1 MAVTHD
7 LTHRGSS
14 SHHHAANTMAL
25 EERFEVLK
33 EIGDG
38 SFGSVVLARVRGAGS
53 NVARRGTVIAIKTM
67 KKTFQSFTPCLE
79 LREVVF
85 LRTLPP
91 HQHLVP
97 ALDIFL
103 DPFSKKL
110 HICMEYMEG
119 NLYQL
124 MKARDHKCLDNASVK
139 SILFQIMQGLEHIH
153 AHNFF
158 HRDIKPENIL
168 VSSSGHQETSNSFR
182 RYSSLV
188 TPPSTPPSY
197 TVKIADFGLARET
210 HSKLPYTTY
219 VSTRWYRAPEVLLRA
234 GEYSAP
240 VDIWAVGAMAVE
252 VATLKPLFPGVN
264 EVDQLWRVCEIMGS
278 PGNWYNKA
286 GQRVGGGEWR
296 EGSRLAG
303 KLGFSFP
310 KMAPHAMDT
319 ILQSPQWPASLSHFV
334 TWCLMWDPKTRP
346 TSTQALAH
354 EYFIDAVDP
363 LRPKSSASRI
373 LGRKQ
378 SDLGRA
384 SKDSGSSTP
393 TSTKQ
398 PWYRKSLIGRSES
411 TAEVN
416 AVSKDPAGILAPLST
431 MVTSPTAPS
440 VAVPQAVPAHAPAPA
455 PAPVPSHNTQMP
467 ALVPV
472 PSQAATA
479 PAVAQVPSPAP
490 AGPRPAPEQ
499 HLSAEAVLP
508 KVRPAASK
516 RTTWTNGPSNVAPM
530 PILPTIRP
538 ISPMSDAVTAQ
549 ANNRTPMYNDAYANA
564 AGRADDKTPKKIGR
578 QLSVASSTNH
588 YADLHRQQAEQAL
601 NGNTGLVSPPSA
613 HKESFFSHLRKRA
626 RRFSGRHQTPIS
638 PAYDEVEAQA
648 GCGPWA
654 SNRSSMVIDQ
664 QAQASYMPM
673 AVPVQNASAL
683 PSSHTYDSLDKQS
696 YAGETNNGYLPTIPA
711 HSSTS
716 NLTSSV
722 TMGNTVGVPLAGT
735 TNLKRHH
742 SLPHHHPRSVD
753 NLLVAAR
760 SGGGPISSRTRRAQA
775 TQGGVYQYDAPDEED
790 ELLDEVLNSTHRAMK
805 RLEKDGKP
813 ALRQSVSNIAISNPY
828 PTPSPS
834 ASGHNVLFG
843 DGNEAVTPK
852 PLDLSKKAADYKW
865 PTPPY
870 DENDWAASASASIW
884 AASNRF

>member
-1 MAVTHD
+1 MDLDPEWNIRLTTMTVAHD
-7 LTHRGSS
+7 LTHRGLSTPQ
-14 SHHHAANTMAL
+14 ATTGMAL
-25 EERFEVLK
+25 EDRFEVLK

-38 SFGSVVLARVRGAGS
+38 SFGSVVLARVRSAGAS
-53 NVARRGTVIAIKTM
+53 VARRGTVIAIKTM
-67 KKTFQSFTPCLE
+67 KKTFDSFTPCLE

-85 LRTLPP
+85 LRTLPA

-124 MKARDHKCLDNASVK
+124 MKARDHKVLDNGSVK

-153 AHNFF
+153 AHSFF

-168 VSSSGHQETSNSFR
+168 VSTSSHQDTTNSFR
-182 RYSSLV
+182 RYSALV

-252 VATLKPLFPGVN
+252 VATLKPLFPGGN
-264 EVDQLWRVCEIMGS
+264 EVDQVWRVCEIMGS
-278 PGNWYNKA
+278 PGNWYNKT
-286 GQRVGGGEWR
+286 GVRVGGGDWR
-296 EGSRLAG
+296 EGTRLAG

-319 ILQSPQWPASLSHFV
+319 ILQAPQWPASLSHFV
-334 TWCLMWDPKTRP
+334 TWCLMWDPKNRP

-354 EYFIDAVDP
+354 EYFTDAVDP

-378 SDLGRA
+378 SDLGRS
-384 SKDSGSSTP
+384 SKDSASTTP
-393 TSTKQ
+393 TASK
-398 PWYRKSLIGRSES
+398 PSWFRKSLIGRSES
-411 TAEVN
+411 TESAPIQPVAE
-416 AVSKDPAGILAPLST
+416 KP
-431 MVTSPTAPS
+431 
-440 VAVPQAVPAHAPAPA
+440 VAAR
-455 PAPVPSHNTQMP
+455 
-467 ALVPV
+467 
-472 PSQAATA
+472 
-479 PAVAQVPSPAP
+479 PSPIHVASEVAP
-490 AGPRPAPEQ
+490 
-499 HLSAEAVLP
+499 P
-508 KVRPAASK
+508 KVRPAAGK

-538 ISPMSDAVTAQ
+538 ISPLSDAVTAQ
-549 ANNRTPMYNDAYANA
+549 ASNRAPSYNDSYANGSHRV
-564 AGRADDKTPKKIGR
+564 AGVEEKASKKIGR

-588 YADLHRQQAEQAL
+588 YAEIHRQQAERAL
-601 NGNTGLVSPPSA
+601 NGNTGLASPPSA

-626 RRFSGRHQTPIS
+626 RRFSGRHQTPVS
-638 PAYDEVEAQA
+638 PSYDDVEAQA
-648 GCGPWA
+648 GCGPFP

-664 QAQASYMPM
+664 QAPP
-673 AVPVQNASAL
+673 PVAKD
-683 PSSHTYDSLDKQS
+683 TYESLDNALRNVHQNIDNS
-696 YAGETNNGYLPTIPA
+696 QAPVPPA
-711 HSSTS
+711 HQVTS
-716 NLTSSV
+716 HS
-722 TMGNTVGVPLAGT
+722 
-735 TNLKRHH
+735 NLKRHH
-742 SLPHHHPRSVD
+742 SLPHHQPRSVD
-753 NLLVAAR
+753 NLIGAAR
-760 SGGGPISSRTRRAQA
+760 GGGPISSRTRRAQA
-775 TQGGVYQYDAPDEED
+775 THGVYQYDAPDEED

-813 ALRQSVSNIAISNPY
+813 GLRQSASNIGISNPY

-834 ASGHNVLFG
+834 ASGNVVLFG
-843 DGNEAVTPK
+843 DGHEAVTPK
-852 PLDLSKKAADYKW
+852 PLDLNKKTAEYKW

-870 DENDWAASASASIW
+870 EESEWAASASASIW